1 MADNSPLF
9 RINDQAHNLNTLLG
23 SFLVSTRSRRNQG
36 FESEAKVN
44 GSESGWSFLNLVAQF
59 NLYRSYF
66 IIGSSIAEMGKK
78 KLSKAIF
85 WVRYFLAHL
94 ANFIVFE
101 HKPFGTL
108 VRYLLITVIKRW
120 RIGANLVYN

>member
-36 FESEAKVN
+36 SESEAKVN
-44 GSESGWSFLNLVAQF
+44 GSESGRSFLNLVAQF

-94 ANFIVFE
+94 ANFMVFE
-101 HKPFGTL
+101 HKPFGTGGL
-108 VRYLLITVIKRW
+108 KF
-120 RIGANLVYN
+120 